1 MRSIFIIIFVIAI
14 VKVFYDKENTSEKPR
29 VQISAADAAKAQA
42 QLTAQREKD
51 CEVAAVKY
59 QELMEQ
65 KSFYDAHRWISTCAR
80 DFPDK
85 YKSLEN
91 AALVPLLIT
100 DINNKSAGASF
111 RLKQFTRLDATDKSL
126 ADKYRHLIPSL
137 NALVKAEEQKRLQ
150 EIAKQKKSEGV
161 RLGMTP
167 ADVEA
172 SSWGKPQ
179 RINTTTNKW
188 GERQQWVYG
197 SGSYLYFENGVLTTI
212 QN

>member
-14 VKVFYDKENTSEKPR
+14 VKVFYDKENNSEKPR
-29 VQISAADAAKAQA
+29 VQMSTADTANAEA
-42 QLTAQREKD
+42 QLIEQKEKD
-51 CEVAAVKY
+51 CEVAAGKY
-59 QELMEQ
+59 RELMEQ
-65 KSFYDAHRWISTCAR
+65 KSFFPAFISISGCAR

-85 YKSLEN
+85 YKSLET
-91 AALVPLLIT
+91 AALIPSLIA
-100 DINNKSAGASF
+100 DINNKAESASF
-111 RLKQFTRLDATDKSL
+111 RLNQFTRLDGIDKPL

-137 NALVKAEEQKRLQ
+137 NALVKVEEQKRLQ
-150 EIAKQKKSEGV
+150 AIAKKKKSEGV

-167 ADVEA
+167 ADVVA

-188 GERQQWVYG
+188 GERQQWVYK